1 MTLKPIRTAA
11 DHTAATE
18 KLKSMIASNRS
29 GARSDDIEVLV
40 AIIEKYERQ
49 HFSIEAP
56 TPIAAIKLRMDQG
69 GLTPRHLE
77 PFIGSRARVSEV
89 LAGNRSLTVKMIR
102 ALHDGLGIPYES
114 LIGKTE
120 VESADELDVPRP
132 VLKRLQSFGL
142 KVSTDH
148 IGEFIHQ
155 AFGNEPL
162 PGLLARR
169 TRTQRASAK
178 TDDTALLLWQAA
190 ALVRAAKTNLPVAF
204 DRKKITARFLRDIAK
219 LSAHANGPAE
229 ARKRLAANGI
239 ILLINPVLPGT
250 FLDGAAMLLDRKV
263 PVVVLT
269 LRHDRVDNF
278 WFTLLHELAHIAR
291 HYEALLKDQ
300 FAFFDDLEMATED
313 DREQEADDLAQESLI
328 PSALLELVGWHAYS
342 SNEDIEALARLAGVH
357 VSIAAGRWQR
367 VNSDYR
373 KFSRLIE
380 RNTIRQVIAP
390 DLFDD
395 SH

>member
-1 MTLKPIRTAA
+1 MTLKPIRTPA
-11 DHTAATE
+11 DHMAATE

-29 GARSDDIEVLV
+29 GARSDDIEILV

-49 HFSIEAP
+49 HFIIEAP
-56 TPIAAIKLRMDQG
+56 TPIAAIKLRMEQG

-120 VESADELDVPRP
+120 IETVEEIEVPRP

-142 KVSTDH
+142 KISADR
-148 IGEFIHQ
+148 IGQFIHQ
-155 AFGNEPL
+155 AFGDEPL
-162 PGLLARR
+162 PALLARR

-190 ALVRAAKTNLPVAF
+190 ALVRASKTNIPVVF
-204 DRKKITARFLRDIAK
+204 DRKQLTARFLREIAK
-219 LSAHANGPAE
+219 LSVHVDGPVE
-229 ARKRLAANGI
+229 VRKRLAAHGI

-250 FLDGAAMLLDRKV
+250 FLDGAAMLLDKKV

-300 FAFFDDLEMATED
+300 FAFFDDLELATED

-328 PSALLELVGWHAYS
+328 PSALVERVGWHSYS
-342 SNEDIEALARLAGVH
+342 SNDDIEELARLAGVH

-367 VNSDYR
+367 VHSDYR

-380 RNTIRQVIAP
+380 RNTVREVIAP
-390 DLFDD
+390 DLFEG